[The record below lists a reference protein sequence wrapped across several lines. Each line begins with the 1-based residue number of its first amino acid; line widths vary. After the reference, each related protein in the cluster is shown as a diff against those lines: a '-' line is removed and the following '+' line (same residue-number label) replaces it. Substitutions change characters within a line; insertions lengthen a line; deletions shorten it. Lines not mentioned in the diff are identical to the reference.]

1 MGLMTSSF
9 ASNHFAV
16 FYDFVFYLHELS
28 LFLLCIC
35 VIGKALFGRF
45 SKPFGVTTREIFGV
59 IEAYFVGNLCDVAV
73 MRIAHEDFLRYI

>member
-16 FYDFVFYLHELS
+16 FMILSPVSHELS

-73 MRIAHEDFLRYI
+73 MGIAHEDFLRYI

>member
-1 MGLMTSSF
+1 MILSSI
-9 ASNHFAV
+9 S
-16 FYDFVFYLHELS
+16 HELS

-35 VIGKALFGRF
+35 VIGEALFGRF
-45 SKPFGVTTREIFGV
+45 SEPFGVTTREIFGV